1 MAVYRMKINAL
12 GDFTMCGSEVI
23 CHPGFGMS
31 SSSSKNGNQLSLNCD
46 QSVLLVLKSNFQI
59 EFKNRVKVIIRL
71 TAALE

>member
-1 MAVYRMKINAL
+1 MKINAF

-23 CHPGFGMS
+23 CPSGSGVS
-31 SSSSKNGNQLSLNCD
+31 SSSRKNGNQLGLNCD

-59 EFKNRVKVIIRL
+59 EFKNRVKVIIRF